1 MSAHA
6 TAAASHGEATA
17 RTYVWVWVWLVAITG
32 VEVFLAYE
40 NLRPDLMLTM
50 LLGLSI
56 IKAALIMAYFMHL
69 KFEKFTLVLWL
80 VPALVFCICMLLIFF
95 FPDSFRLL
103 QMRPR

>member
-6 TAAASHGEATA
+6 NAAASHGEATA
-17 RTYVWVWVWLVAITG
+17 RTYVWVWVWLVAVTG
-32 VEVFLAYE
+32 VEVFLAYK

>member
-1 MSAHA
+1 MSSNAQA
-6 TAAASHGEATA
+6 VASHGEAKAT
-17 RTYVWVWVWLVAITG
+17 TYLWVWLCLVGITG
-32 VEVFLAYE
+32 IEVLLAYE
-40 NLRPDLMLTM
+40 HLRPDIMLTM
-50 LLGLSI
+50 LIGLSI

-103 QMRPR
+103 RMRPH